1 MILHLMDDGGK
12 FESSHIPLDQVL
24 REIGEPFAI
33 VTTEEKITT
42 DIHGII
48 DYAVDGLSVIPT
60 GFIAY
65 KNHVVGERLDYFD
78 LSAHNL
84 LEDGKAVRNVA
95 KNRVFIVANNDNPH
109 NNPPIRLIKHIIA
122 QQS

>member
-1 MILHLMDDGGK
+1 MNKGGK
-12 FESSHIPLDQVL
+12 LKPSHIPLNQVL

-33 VTTEEKITT
+33 VTTEEEITT

-48 DYAVDGLSVIPT
+48 DYAVDGLSIVPT
-60 GFIAY
+60 GFIAH
-65 KNHVVGERLDYFD
+65 KNHVVGERLDYFNP
-78 LSAHNL
+78 SAYNL

-109 NNPPIRLIKHIIA
+109 NNPPIRLTKHIIA

>member
-1 MILHLMDDGGK
+1 MDK
-12 FESSHIPLDQVL
+12 SRESESSHIPLDQVL

-33 VTTEEKITT
+33 VTTEEEIPA

-60 GFIAY
+60 GFIANE
-65 KNHVVGERLDYFD
+65 NHIVGEGLDYFNP
-78 LSAHNL
+78 SAYNL

-109 NNPPIRLIKHIIA
+109 NNPPIRLTKHIIA

>member
-1 MILHLMDDGGK
+1 MNKGGK
-12 FESSHIPLDQVL
+12 LKPSHIPLDQVL
-24 REIGEPFAI
+24 REIGESFAI
-33 VTTEEKITT
+33 VTTEEEITT
-42 DIHGII
+42 YIHGII
-48 DYAVDGLSVIPT
+48 DYAADGLSVIPT

-65 KNHVVGERLDYFD
+65 KNHVVGERLDYFNP
-78 LSAHNL
+78 SAYNL

-109 NNPPIRLIKHIIA
+109 NNPPIRLTKHIIA

>member
-1 MILHLMDDGGK
+1 MDK
-12 FESSHIPLDQVL
+12 RREPESSHIPLDQVL
-24 REIGEPFAI
+24 GEIGEPFAI
-33 VTTEEKITT
+33 VTTDEKITT

-48 DYAVDGLSVIPT
+48 DYAVDGLSVVPT
-60 GFIAY
+60 GFIAH
-65 KNHVVGERLDYFD
+65 KNHVVGERLNYFNLSTYD
-78 LSAHNL
+78 LL
-84 LEDGKAVRNVA
+84 KDGKAVRNVA

>member
-1 MILHLMDDGGK
+1 MNKGGK
-12 FESSHIPLDQVL
+12 LKPSHIPLNQVL

-33 VTTEEKITT
+33 VTTEEEITT

-48 DYAVDGLSVIPT
+48 DYAVDGLSIVPA

-65 KNHVVGERLDYFD
+65 EDNIVRERLDYFD

-84 LEDGKAVRNVA
+84 LKDGKAVRNVA

-109 NNPPIRLIKHIIA
+109 NNPPIRLTKHIIA

>member
-1 MILHLMDDGGK
+1 MNKGGK
-12 FESSHIPLDQVL
+12 LKPSHIPLNQVL

-33 VTTEEKITT
+33 VTTEEEITT

-48 DYAVDGLSVIPT
+48 DYAVDGFSVVPT
-60 GFIAY
+60 GFIAH
-65 KNHVVGERLDYFD
+65 KNHVVGERLDYFNP
-78 LSAHNL
+78 SAYNL

-109 NNPPIRLIKHIIA
+109 NNPPIRLTKHIIA

>member
-1 MILHLMDDGGK
+1 MDDGGK

-24 REIGEPFAI
+24 GEIGEPFTI
-33 VTTEEKITT
+33 VTTEEKVTT

-48 DYAVDGLSVIPT
+48 DYAVDGLSIVPA

-65 KNHVVGERLDYFD
+65 EDNIVRERLDYFD

-84 LEDGKAVRNVA
+84 LKDGKAVRNVA
-95 KNRVFIVANNDNPH
+95 KNWVFIVADNDDSH
-109 NNPPIRLIKHIIA
+109 NASPIRLTKHIIA